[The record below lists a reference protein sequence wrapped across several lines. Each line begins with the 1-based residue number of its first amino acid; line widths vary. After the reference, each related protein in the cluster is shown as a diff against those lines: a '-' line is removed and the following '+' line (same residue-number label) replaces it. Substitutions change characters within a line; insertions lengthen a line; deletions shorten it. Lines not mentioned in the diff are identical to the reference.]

1 MNSNSKSPVS
11 GDLISNKPNGKD
23 GVSSAEPIKAMNSN
37 SKSHVSSD
45 LISKIQNGKDA
56 VSSAEP
62 IKRTGQTGVSYAK
75 AVSGDPMSK
84 KPNGKAVVCS
94 EVPIKHSGGNGVP
107 PAKTDEVLFFRD
119 VKFGPQEGE
128 LRFRL
133 IHFWEAWNALTKILI
148 GLEILLIDEQGTM
161 IQRFIPQ
168 GRIDTY
174 LPHMIAG
181 SIYRLIKF
189 YGSKS
194 KIVYRVAELILTITF
209 SWNSILSCLGDCS
222 VRFPEYR
229 FRFHGYEEFEAAC
242 DLKGDLYD
250 YVGHMKLVNEQT
262 LNDSLVLDEVEIAS
276 AR

>member
-148 GLEILLIDEQGTM
+148 GLEILLIDEQVYSD
-161 IQRFIPQ
+161 IFCFSFF
-168 GRIDTY
+168 
-174 LPHMIAG
+174 HFAC
-181 SIYRLIKF
+181 SIKLLTVVAFSLSTGY
-189 YGSKS
+189 YDP
-194 KIVYRVAELILTITF
+194 KIHPPRK
-209 SWNSILSCLGDCS
+209 N
-222 VRFPEYR
+222 
-229 FRFHGYEEFEAAC
+229 
-242 DLKGDLYD
+242 
-250 YVGHMKLVNEQT
+250 
-262 LNDSLVLDEVEIAS
+262 
-276 AR
+276 